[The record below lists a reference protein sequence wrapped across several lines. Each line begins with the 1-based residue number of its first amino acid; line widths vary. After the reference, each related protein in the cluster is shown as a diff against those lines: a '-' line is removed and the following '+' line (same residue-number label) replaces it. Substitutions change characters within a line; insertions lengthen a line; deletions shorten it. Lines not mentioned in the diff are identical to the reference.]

1 MNQPM
6 ATSTRTRRAGE
17 GLAAGFVFVAML
29 VAAFSLWTA
38 IPLSWVYIGSKLSE
52 TQFPSG
58 GPFAIVALGIVPPI
72 LFVAWLIGRLNNLY
86 IRITGTNRLEPI
98 RPTWLK
104 SMRDATPVRN
114 SVTVVEAVLMT
125 SVMLAVLAFTVWYVL
140 WAGSPIPNQ

>member
-1 MNQPM
+1 M
-6 ATSTRTRRAGE
+6 STRTRARRAGQ
-17 GLAAGFVFVAML
+17 GVAAGFVFLAML
-29 VAAFSLWTA
+29 LAAFSLWTA
-38 IPLSWVYIGSKLSE
+38 IPLSWIYIGSKLSE

-58 GPFAIVALGIVPPI
+58 GPYAIVAVGIVASI
-72 LFVAWLIGRLNNLY
+72 LLVAWLIGRLNTLY

-104 SMRDATPVRN
+104 SMRDAPPVRR
-114 SVTVVEAVLMT
+114 SVTVVEAVMMA